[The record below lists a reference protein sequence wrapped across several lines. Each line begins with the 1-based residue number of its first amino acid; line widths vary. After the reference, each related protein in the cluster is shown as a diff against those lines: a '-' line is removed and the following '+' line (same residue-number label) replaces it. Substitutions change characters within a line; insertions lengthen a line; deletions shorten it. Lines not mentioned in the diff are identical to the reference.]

1 MLLLLVLL
9 YYIIASSCT
18 LIAHYPS
25 HLPNPNTNPIICHSS
40 SSTTSG
46 SNGITSSVCD
56 IDNLLMHD
64 SKYFIDNYISSIN
77 SNRSSSGSSIYV
89 AVISKMDHI
98 YMQLY
103 GNDIT
108 ISAKNFA
115 SSLYQ
120 QWCNSSSSSNS
131 SRNSILI
138 FISTTDD
145 IISIYTSNDIINDD
159 VISNTITKMRVY
171 ADQYDYGRA
180 IEVAV
185 VYIDAIINNKANT
198 NTNTNTNTY
207 WILSCII
214 LVIIVYWYSSRR
226 RSKSNASNI
235 NELVKCT

>member
-1 MLLLLVLL
+1 
-9 YYIIASSCT
+9 
-18 LIAHYPS
+18 
-25 HLPNPNTNPIICHSS
+25 
-40 SSTTSG
+40 
-46 SNGITSSVCD
+46 
-56 IDNLLMHD
+56 
-64 SKYFIDNYISSIN
+64 
-77 SNRSSSGSSIYV
+77 
-89 AVISKMDHI
+89 
-98 YMQLY
+98 MQLY
-103 GNDIT
+103 GNDVT

-131 SRNSILI
+131 SRNSIVI

-145 IISIYTSNDIINDD
+145 IISIYTSNNIINDD
-159 VISNTITKMRVY
+159 VISNTIAKMRVY

-198 NTNTNTNTY
+198 NTNTH

-226 RSKSNASNI
+226 RSKSNTSNI